1 MEPNKTVTIR
11 MDNLKRIIGRLD
23 LLGLDLMEMIPTM
36 ESEEEREKMVE
47 NTDDLSFIVNWMI
60 QQTGQEINIEDAGDL
75 AMHGMTT
82 AERMIA
88 EIEEMKC

>member
-1 MEPNKTVTIR
+1 